1 MDKNDTEEVQ
11 MQQRIILLRLQ
22 QLLRGKLEELGVGAC
37 VLYKSIEGREEYRI
51 GVK

>member
-1 MDKNDTEEVQ
+1 MDKNDIKEVQ

-22 QLLRGKLEELGVGAC
+22 QLLRAKLEELGVGVC